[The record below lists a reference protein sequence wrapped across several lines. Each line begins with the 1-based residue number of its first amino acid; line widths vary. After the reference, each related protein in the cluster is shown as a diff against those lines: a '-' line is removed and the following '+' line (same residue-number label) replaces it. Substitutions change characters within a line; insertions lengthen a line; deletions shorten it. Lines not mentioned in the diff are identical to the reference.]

1 MGLSKIRSIYTAL
14 IPFLI
19 VIIWISGRWTEI
31 YQITTFYIELIIVT
45 AYISSLP
52 INQTVLSKVQKH
64 KIVFFLL
71 LAFFIFYI
79 KIVLY
84 LKTEILLYSL
94 LLIYGMFFVNLQT
107 RIKSLRS
114 AFLVFFIISISISFY
129 FSPLES
135 SGRYHSQFRYEQ
147 TILHAIVFLVLVK
160 EFQRKVLNPNI
171 LLSTLIIS
179 LLFIV
184 IEYTFYYVTATT
196 TPSGP
201 QWWRYPPCC
210 FYHTRHFGY
219 LGTAAAAVLLGFICS
234 LKATFSRQALPLW
247 ILLTITLAALIWSGG
262 RAATGSTILT
272 MITLLIL
279 VFFTGPKTQMISI
292 TIGFLGS
299 FLLAILISEQLIV
312 FHWNGIMSMIGRTS
326 TADNLNAVSSGRL
339 SVWKEALQAW
349 WQSPIFGLGSDAYT
363 YIPKQNLRLAQPH
376 SMIIQ
381 FLLEWGLFGIMF
393 LIIIYTSFIKSV
405 ITYRSYDLANIPAP
419 VLAAASTIFALAIHG
434 IVDGTWYY
442 PQPVFTQIL
451 CLSILI
457 GSFNTSLPNTQNNNI
472 I

>member
-1 MGLSKIRSIYTAL
+1 MELCKIRSIYRAL
-14 IPFLI
+14 LPFLI
-19 VIIWISGRWTEI
+19 VIIWISGRWTET

-52 INQTVLSKVQKH
+52 INQTVLSMIQNH

-84 LKTEILLYSL
+84 LKTEILLYTL
-94 LLIYGMFFVNLQT
+94 LLVYGLFFVNFQP

-114 AFLVFFIISISISFY
+114 AFFVFFILSISISFF

-135 SGRYHSQFRYEQ
+135 SGRYYSQFRFEQ

-160 EFQRKVLNPNI
+160 EFQRKALNPNI

-179 LLFIV
+179 LLFIF

-196 TPSGP
+196 TPSGT

-234 LKATFSRQALPLW
+234 LKATFSRQATPLW

-262 RAATGSTILT
+262 RAATGSIILT

-279 VFFTGPKTQMISI
+279 AFFTGSKTQIKSI

-312 FHWNGIMSMIGRTS
+312 FPWNGIMSMIGRTS
-326 TADNLNAVSSGRL
+326 TADNLNAISSNRL
-339 SVWKEALQAW
+339 FVWKEALQAW
-349 WQSPIFGLGSDAYT
+349 WQSPILGLGSDAYA
-363 YIPKQNLRLAQPH
+363 YIPKQNSWLTQPH

-381 FLLEWGLFGIMF
+381 FLLEWGLFGIIF
-393 LIIIYTSFIKSV
+393 LVMIYTTFIKSV
-405 ITYRSYDLANIPAP
+405 ITYRSNDLANIPAP

-457 GSFNTSLPNTQNNNI
+457 GSLSTSLPNNQNNI